1 MKNKLKSRDIK
12 AMKKTILDRIKALGG
27 DISSV
32 KGKTLMEDLC
42 SITFNTVLYKKFIN
56 TPWVDVDEEPIYGL
70 GDFIDENIGLYWE
83 DRESFFNRLYE
94 KYFILTEEPYG
105 QYFWHG
111 EMFTPFQEGSSD
123 FKEWNNIFKKNIY
136 SFKEILSVTNNKD
149 TDFIH
154 LFYGYGYPDCIYVAS
169 EDMNLENPTVFGT
182 EHEAWFIEIDN
193 EGDLESYFQN
203 FWTKEE
209 LREYIES
216 SMSKKEDYN
225 LSKKV

>member
-1 MKNKLKSRDIK
+1 MKNKLKCKDIK
-12 AMKKTILDRIKALGG
+12 TMKKTILDRIQALGG

-56 TPWVDVDEEPIYGL
+56 TPWVDVD
-70 GDFIDENIGLYWE
+70 
-83 DRESFFNRLYE
+83 
-94 KYFILTEEPYG
+94 EEPYG

-154 LFYGYGYPDCIYVAS
+154 LFYGYGYLDCIYVAS

-182 EHEAWFIEIDN
+182 DHEAWFIEIDN

>member
-42 SITFNTVLYKKFIN
+42 SITFNTVLYK
-56 TPWVDVDEEPIYGL
+56 
-70 GDFIDENIGLYWE
+70 DFIDENIGLYWE

-182 EHEAWFIEIDN
+182 DHEAWFIEIDN